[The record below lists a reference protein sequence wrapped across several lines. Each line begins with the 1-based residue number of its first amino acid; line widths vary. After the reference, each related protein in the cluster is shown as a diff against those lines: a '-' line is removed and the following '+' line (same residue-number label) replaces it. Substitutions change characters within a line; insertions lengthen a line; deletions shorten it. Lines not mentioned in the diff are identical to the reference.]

1 MNILRRLALAVALM
15 VAAIS
20 PLRADPQA
28 IQMLNAMRAQQGV
41 APLSYAPRLEAAARA
56 HALDMARHGYFSHTG
71 RDGSGVG
78 DRVRAQGYR
87 WCYVAENLAKGQGDL
102 TQVMRGWAQSAPHY
116 RNMMSRNATGFGLF
130 QGPDRSWAMVL
141 AAPG

>member
-1 MNILRRLALAVALM
+1 MNILRRLALAVALLI
-15 VAAIS
+15 AAIS
-20 PLRADPQA
+20 PLRAEPQA
-28 IQMLNAMRAQQGV
+28 VQMLNAMRAQQGV

-56 HALDMARHGYFSHTG
+56 HALDMARHGYFAHTG
-71 RDGSGVG
+71 RDGSGAG

-130 QGPDRSWAMVL
+130 QGPDRIWAMVL
-141 AAPG
+141 AAPC

>member
-15 VAAIS
+15 IAAIS

-56 HALDMARHGYFSHTG
+56 HALDMG

-78 DRVRAQGYR
+78 GRVRAQGYR

-130 QGPDRSWAMVL
+130 QGPDRIWAMVL
-141 AAPG
+141 AAPC

>member
-1 MNILRRLALAVALM
+1 MNILRRLALAVALLI
-15 VAAIS
+15 AAIS

-28 IQMLNAMRAQQGV
+28 DQMLNAMRAQQGV

-130 QGPDRSWAMVL
+130 QGPDRIWAMVL
-141 AAPG
+141 AAPC

>member
-1 MNILRRLALAVALM
+1 MNILRRLALAVALLI
-15 VAAIS
+15 AAIS

-28 IQMLNAMRAQQGV
+28 VQMLNAMRAQQGV

-56 HALDMARHGYFSHTG
+56 HALDMARHGYFAPPG

-130 QGPDRSWAMVL
+130 QGPDRIWAMVL
-141 AAPG
+141 AAPC

>member
-1 MNILRRLALAVALM
+1 MNILRRLALAVALLI
-15 VAAIS
+15 AAIS

-28 IQMLNAMRAQQGV
+28 VQMLNAMRAQQGV

-56 HALDMARHGYFSHTG
+56 HALDMARHGYFAHTG

-102 TQVMRGWAQSAPHY
+102 TQVMRGWAQSAPQY
-116 RNMMSRNATGFGLF
+116 RNMMSRNAKGFGLF
-130 QGPDRSWAMVL
+130 QGPDRIWAMVL
-141 AAPG
+141 AAPC

>member
-15 VAAIS
+15 IAAIS

-28 IQMLNAMRAQQGV
+28 VQMLNAMRAQQGV

-130 QGPDRSWAMVL
+130 QGPDRNWAMVL
-141 AAPG
+141 AAPC

>member
-15 VAAIS
+15 IAAIS

-28 IQMLNAMRAQQGV
+28 VQMLNAMRAQQGV

-56 HALDMARHGYFSHTG
+56 HALDMARHGYFAHTG
-71 RDGSGVG
+71 RDGSGAD

-130 QGPDRSWAMVL
+130 QGPDRIWAMVL
-141 AAPG
+141 AAPC

>member
-15 VAAIS
+15 IAAIS

-130 QGPDRSWAMVL
+130 QGPDRNWAMVL
-141 AAPG
+141 AAPC

>member
-15 VAAIS
+15 IAAIS

-28 IQMLNAMRAQQGV
+28 VQMLNAMRAQQGV

-116 RNMMSRNATGFGLF
+116 RNMMSRNAPGFGLF
-130 QGPDRSWAMVL
+130 QGPDRIWAMVL

>member
-1 MNILRRLALAVALM
+1 MNILRKLALAVALM
-15 VAAIS
+15 IAAIS

-28 IQMLNAMRAQQGV
+28 VQMLNAMRAQQGV

-71 RDGSGVG
+71 RDGFGVG

-130 QGPDRSWAMVL
+130 QGPDRIWAMVL
-141 AAPG
+141 AAPC

>member
-1 MNILRRLALAVALM
+1 MNILRKLALAVALM
-15 VAAIS
+15 IAAIS

-28 IQMLNAMRAQQGV
+28 IQMLNAMRAQPGL

-130 QGPDRSWAMVL
+130 QGPDRIWAMVL
-141 AAPG
+141 AAPC

>member
-15 VAAIS
+15 IAAIS

-28 IQMLNAMRAQQGV
+28 VQMLNAMRAQQGV

-71 RDGSGVG
+71 RDGSGVC

-130 QGPDRSWAMVL
+130 QGPDRIWAMVL
-141 AAPG
+141 AARC

>member
-15 VAAIS
+15 IAAIS

-130 QGPDRSWAMVL
+130 QGPDRIWAMVL
-141 AAPG
+141 AAPC

>member
-15 VAAIS
+15 IAAIS

-28 IQMLNAMRAQQGV
+28 VHMLNAMRAQQGV

-56 HALDMARHGYFSHTG
+56 HTLDMARHGYFAHTG

-130 QGPDRSWAMVL
+130 QGPDRIWAMVL
-141 AAPG
+141 AAPC

>member
-1 MNILRRLALAVALM
+1 MNILQRLALAVALLI
-15 VAAIS
+15 AAIS
-20 PLRADPQA
+20 PLRAEPQA
-28 IQMLNAMRAQQGV
+28 VQMLNAMRAQQGV

-102 TQVMRGWAQSAPHY
+102 TQVMRGWAQSARRPT
-116 RNMMSRNATGFGLF
+116 RFLRWWMSRRR
-130 QGPDRSWAMVL
+130 RSSSRSRCRDPTASR
-141 AAPG
+141 

>member
-1 MNILRRLALAVALM
+1 MNILRRLALAVALLI
-15 VAAIS
+15 AAIS

-28 IQMLNAMRAQQGV
+28 VQMLNAMRAQQGV

-130 QGPDRSWAMVL
+130 QGPDRNWAMVL
-141 AAPG
+141 AAPC

>member
-15 VAAIS
+15 IAAIS

-28 IQMLNAMRAQQGV
+28 VQVLNAMRAQQGV

-130 QGPDRSWAMVL
+130 QGPDRNWAMVL
-141 AAPG
+141 AAPC

>member
-1 MNILRRLALAVALM
+1 MNIPRRQALAVALM
-15 VAAIS
+15 IAAIS
-20 PLRADPQA
+20 PLRAEPQA
-28 IQMLNAMRAQQGV
+28 VQMLNAMRAQQGM

-116 RNMMSRNATGFGLF
+116 RNMISRNATAFGLF
-130 QGPDRSWAMVL
+130 QGPDRIWAMVL
-141 AAPG
+141 AAPC

>member
-15 VAAIS
+15 IAAIS

-28 IQMLNAMRAQQGV
+28 VQMLNAMRAQQGV

-56 HALDMARHGYFSHTG
+56 HAMDMARHGYFSHTG

-130 QGPDRSWAMVL
+130 QGPDRNWAMVL
-141 AAPG
+141 AAPC

>member
-15 VAAIS
+15 IAAIS

-56 HALDMARHGYFSHTG
+56 HALDMARHGYFAHTG

-78 DRVRAQGYR
+78 GRVRAQGYR

-130 QGPDRSWAMVL
+130 QGPDRIWAMVL
-141 AAPG
+141 AAPC

>member
-1 MNILRRLALAVALM
+1 MNILRRLALAVALLI
-15 VAAIS
+15 AAIL

-28 IQMLNAMRAQQGV
+28 VQMLNAMRAQQGV

-56 HALDMARHGYFSHTG
+56 HAMDMARHGYFSHTG

-116 RNMMSRNATGFGLF
+116 RNMMSRNAKGFGLF
-130 QGPDRSWAMVL
+130 QGPDRIWAMVL
-141 AAPG
+141 AAPC

>member
-1 MNILRRLALAVALM
+1 MNILRKLALAVALM
-15 VAAIS
+15 IAATS

-28 IQMLNAMRAQQGV
+28 VQMLNAMRAQQGV

-56 HALDMARHGYFSHTG
+56 HALDMARNGYFAHTG

-130 QGPDRSWAMVL
+130 QGPDRIWAMVL
-141 AAPG
+141 AAPC